1 MGAARVL
8 LTRTAA
14 KGAGFARALSELAR
28 QRGEPAPNVLYAP
41 VHVPRTVAYTP
52 ELSAAL
58 QATAADQVAWVTF
71 TSANAVRACTELWGE
86 HFAHVLNAADARLA
100 CVGKATA
107 AELERC
113 GIEPDYIP
121 HTQSAMG
128 MLAGFPTG
136 DRQQDEPDTVWVVE
150 GQNARPTLR
159 EGLGALGFRV
169 MRTVVY
175 RMEPAAEADLAPG
188 ELGRDAARETLSREA
203 SAGQPVT
210 DAVVAT
216 APSLLQ
222 ALAEGVP
229 TDRFPSVVAI
239 GQSTASAAR
248 SLGVPYVVADSPSAQ
263 DLASA
268 AFSVVSPG
276 A

>member
-1 MGAARVL
+1 MGDVHKRQC
-8 LTRTAA
+8 
-14 KGAGFARALSELAR
+14 GACLHRA
-28 QRGEPAPNVLYAP
+28 V
-41 VHVPRTVAYTP
+41 
-52 ELSAAL
+52 
-58 QATAADQVAWVTF
+58 
-71 TSANAVRACTELWGE
+71 GE

-136 DRQQDEPDTVWVVE
+136 DRQQDEPDTVWVIE

-188 ELGRDAARETLSREA
+188 ELGCDAAREALSREA

-222 ALAEGVP
+222 ALAEGCRP
-229 TDRFPSVVAI
+229 TGSR
-239 GQSTASAAR
+239 R
-248 SLGVPYVVADSPSAQ
+248 WWLLGRAPHLLRVLWGCRMWWRIPRLRRIWRPPC
-263 DLASA
+263 
-268 AFSVVSPG
+268 FRW
-276 A
+276 

>member
-1 MGAARVL
+1 M
-8 LTRTAA
+8 
-14 KGAGFARALSELAR
+14 
-28 QRGEPAPNVLYAP
+28 
-41 VHVPRTVAYTP
+41 
-52 ELSAAL
+52 
-58 QATAADQVAWVTF
+58 WV
-71 TSANAVRACTELWGE
+71 
-86 HFAHVLNAADARLA
+86 
-100 CVGKATA
+100 
-107 AELERC
+107 
-113 GIEPDYIP
+113 I
-121 HTQSAMG
+121 
-128 MLAGFPTG
+128 
-136 DRQQDEPDTVWVVE
+136 E

-175 RMEPAAEADLAPG
+175 RMEPATEADLAPG
-188 ELGRDAARETLSREA
+188 ELGRDAAREALSREA

-268 AFSVVSPG
+268 AFSVVS
-276 A
+276 ADA

>member
-1 MGAARVL
+1 M
-8 LTRTAA
+8 
-14 KGAGFARALSELAR
+14 
-28 QRGEPAPNVLYAP
+28 LYAP

-188 ELGRDAARETLSREA
+188 ELGRDAAVAASGARRGGASRQVP
-203 SAGQPVT
+203 AGGGYWAEHRICCAFFGGAVCGGGFPVC
-210 DAVVAT
+210 AGF
-216 APSLLQ
+216 
-222 ALAEGVP
+222 GVRRVFGGERGCL
-229 TDRFPSVVAI
+229 TGGMSSWRSVV
-239 GQSTASAAR
+239 SAAR
-248 SLGVPYVVADSPSAQ
+248 IK
-263 DLASA
+263 
-268 AFSVVSPG
+268 
-276 A
+276 